1 MQRELS
7 RKTVT
12 LWLKFES
19 AQHSHHHP
27 FLATPPWRSFLFL
40 QFFEM
45 NFDFPRHQL
54 DHKLTKEVKFLTSHK
69 LAKQVFVNTQRDN
82 GLEKVC
88 SFILGNTNKM
98 YDYNVC
104 LFGTIKLNGIKPP
117 VSILF
122 YIYFIHIF

>member
-45 NFDFPRHQL
+45 NSDCPRHQL
-54 DHKLTKEVKFLTSHK
+54 DHKLAKEVKFLTSHK
-69 LAKQVFVNTQRDN
+69 PAKKVEVFVNTQRDN
-82 GLEKVC
+82 GLEKGLQKNNFW
-88 SFILGNTNKM
+88 STPSGLR
-98 YDYNVC
+98 
-104 LFGTIKLNGIKPP
+104 
-117 VSILF
+117 
-122 YIYFIHIF
+122 